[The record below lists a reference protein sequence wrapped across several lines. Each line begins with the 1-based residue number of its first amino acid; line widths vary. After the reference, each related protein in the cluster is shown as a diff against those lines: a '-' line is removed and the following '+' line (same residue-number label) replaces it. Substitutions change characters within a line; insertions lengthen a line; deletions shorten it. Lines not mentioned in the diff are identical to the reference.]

1 MHHYKVK
8 GIPNLSE
15 AWNTFPLIQQLEG
28 KKEIMYVYPWK
39 DIQPIQVPP
48 GMECQVWNVH
58 LYLLTP
64 YGNARLNSYLEM
76 VSCSFQAFLSI
87 EVLQAYARMP
97 GQLISKWL
105 LLSSPLLS
113 TTTRPWPQCLLQVAF
128 ACMLN
133 GRKKKVCVW
142 PSKKRGNKTS
152 LHLVLTSSPPMENSL
167 SNVEETHRNQIHS
180 SFVFGSHL

>member
-1 MHHYKVK
+1 
-8 GIPNLSE
+8 
-15 AWNTFPLIQQLEG
+15 
-28 KKEIMYVYPWK
+28 MYVYPWK

-97 GQLISKWL
+97 GQLISK
-105 LLSSPLLS
+105 
-113 TTTRPWPQCLLQVAF
+113 
-128 ACMLN
+128 
-133 GRKKKVCVW
+133 
-142 PSKKRGNKTS
+142 
-152 LHLVLTSSPPMENSL
+152 
-167 SNVEETHRNQIHS
+167 
-180 SFVFGSHL
+180 